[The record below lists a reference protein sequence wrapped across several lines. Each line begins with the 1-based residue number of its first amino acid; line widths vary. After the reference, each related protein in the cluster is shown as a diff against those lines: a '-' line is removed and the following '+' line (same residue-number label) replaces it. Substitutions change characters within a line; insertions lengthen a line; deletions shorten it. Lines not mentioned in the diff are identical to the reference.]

1 MKWSTRAEAIVA
13 LAAGVTGVGASFLLA
28 GLRTSFVVLAVDR
41 VFISVAPG
49 WLVAAVIQRVGKTG
63 HLLHQ
68 IPATLS
74 VVGIFAAVAFVGL
87 RVGQRTDTRLLG
99 GVVAGVAASVVSA
112 VFLGVSVAA
121 AAPGVGVGV
130 ITWLAPTPAS
140 PIDPVDLDR
149 RSVIQATTGA
159 AITLGLGGVIQAV
172 TSRSPP
178 PRELPGGSAEPQ
190 DMLDTAADQSMAIEG
205 IEPLVSNR
213 FYEVDINPTANPV
226 VSADDWSLSVTGAVE
241 NEYTI
246 TYDELTSLDREHRF
260 LTLRC
265 VSDEINGNLMDTAV
279 WTGVPASVLVDRA
292 SPQSGCECV
301 MLRAAD
307 GYFEEFPLPA
317 LEPGLIAYGMNAERL
332 PRNHGYPVR
341 ALVPGHW
348 GEVNVKWLTEI
359 EVLDEPATGY
369 WERRDWHGTG
379 PVHTVAKLHA
389 VNERDD
395 GRIELGGHA
404 YAGTR
409 GIDRVEVSTDG
420 GATWSRA
427 ELSSALPGDDVWRQ
441 WRYEFGSS
449 GGHEVVVRA
458 VDGTGTVQPR
468 EEADPF
474 PRGSTGWVTQEIG

>member
-1 MKWSTRAEAIVA
+1 MDWARHADAIVA
-13 LAAGVTGVGASFLLA
+13 AAAGVTGVAASYLFA
-28 GLRTSFVVLAVDR
+28 GLHPSFIVLAVDR

-49 WLVAAVIQRVGKTG
+49 WLVAAVVQRVGKTG

-68 IPATLS
+68 IPATLL
-74 VVGIFAAVAFVGL
+74 VVTVFAAGARLGLWVG
-87 RVGQRTDTRLLG
+87 REYANRLVG
-99 GVVAGVAASVVSA
+99 GVVAGLVATVFTA
-112 VFLGVSVAA
+112 VFLGVTVDAVY
-121 AAPGVGVGV
+121 PGVGVWV
-130 ITWLAPTPAS
+130 VTWLAPNPAT
-140 PIDPVDLDR
+140 PIDPVDVDR
-149 RSVIQATTGA
+149 RSVLQAVLGAATT
-159 AITLGLGGVIQAV
+159 LGVAGFVQAV
-172 TSRSPP
+172 VSRPPP
-178 PRELPGGSAEPQ
+178 PRTLPGGSEEPES
-190 DMLDTAADQSMAIEG
+190 MLSTAAEQSLDIEG

-226 VSADDWSLSVTGAVE
+226 VTTADWSLSVTGAVE
-241 NEYTI
+241 EEYTI
-246 TYDELTSLDREHRF
+246 SYEELTNLERDHRY

-279 WTGVPASVLVDRA
+279 WTGVPAHVLLDRA
-292 SPQSGCECV
+292 TPQSGCECV

-317 LEPGLIAYGMNAERL
+317 LEPGLIAYGMNGERL

-359 EVLDEPATGY
+359 EVLDKPAKGY

-389 VNERDD
+389 VNER
-395 GRIELGGHA
+395 GGNRIELGGHA

-409 GIDRVEVSTDG
+409 GIERVEVSVDG
-420 GATWSRA
+420 GDTWSNA
-427 ELSSALPGDDVWRQ
+427 ELSDPLPGDDVWRQ
-441 WRYEFGSS
+441 WRFEYQSAGV
-449 GGHEVVVRA
+449 HEVVVRA

-468 EEADPF
+468 AEADPF
-474 PRGSTGWVTQEIG
+474 PRGATGWVTREIG